1 MANDP
6 AAAMI
11 HRFELDLRL
20 DTPASDDDAVIAL
33 VDESQRLRAP
43 IYKELGLKAHNGKVW
58 VTLDLESA
66 KDWSVVQ
73 KLTEECRSGV

>member
-1 MANDP
+1 M
-6 AAAMI
+6 
-11 HRFELDLRL
+11 
-20 DTPASDDDAVIAL
+20 